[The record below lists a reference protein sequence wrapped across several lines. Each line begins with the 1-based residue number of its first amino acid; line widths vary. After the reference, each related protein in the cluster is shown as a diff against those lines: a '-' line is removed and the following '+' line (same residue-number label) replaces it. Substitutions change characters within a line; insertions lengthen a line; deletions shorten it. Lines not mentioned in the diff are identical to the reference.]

1 MTSNAL
7 HRFLIDP
14 AAIAPDVVALTDAPT
29 GATTTR
35 HELLE
40 EAQAVARLLSKQGV
54 VAEQRVLMCCADTKA
69 FLAWFWGAM
78 WIGAVPVPVSTMLTA
93 KDYKFLI
100 EDSRAVG
107 VTYSPVF
114 LSLIHI

>member
-1 MTSNAL
+1 MTGNAL

-14 AAIAPDVVALTDAPT
+14 AVVSPDAVALTDAPT
-29 GATTTR
+29 GVTTTR

-40 EAQAVARLLSKQGV
+40 EARDVARLLLQQGV
-54 VAEQRVLMCCADTKA
+54 VAEQRILICGLDTRA

-78 WIGAVPVPVSTMLTA
+78 WV
-93 KDYKFLI
+93 
-100 EDSRAVG
+100 
-107 VTYSPVF
+107 